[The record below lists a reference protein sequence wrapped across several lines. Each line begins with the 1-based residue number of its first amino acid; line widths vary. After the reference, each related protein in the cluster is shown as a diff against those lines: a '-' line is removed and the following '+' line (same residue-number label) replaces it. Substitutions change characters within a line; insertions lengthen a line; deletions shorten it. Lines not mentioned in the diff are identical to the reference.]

1 LTLEQSGSKI
11 NAYVREPIDR
21 QTTMRKF
28 LSIVGYTLF
37 FVAIVNFTVFWV
49 VGVWVGGDAI
59 SGKVQGGHYY
69 VSSHGRLT
77 EVSPRI
83 WQYSRIHAMSVW
95 ITHPLGILGGC
106 GLMALSERLGA
117 KKPQKRK
124 PAFEVAD

>member
-1 LTLEQSGSKI
+1 MQKL
-11 NAYVREPIDR
+11 
-21 QTTMRKF
+21 
-28 LSIVGYTLF
+28 LSIIGYTLF
-37 FVAIVNFTVFWV
+37 FGAIANFTVFWV
-49 VGVWVGGDAI
+49 VGASIGGDAI

-83 WQYSRIHAMSVW
+83 WHYSRIHAVSVW

-117 KKPQKRK
+117 KKPQKRRQI
-124 PAFEVAD
+124 FEAAD